1 MKRTLFFFLLLTFLP
16 FASVL
21 RAQAPQAV
29 TLQSVLRDAAGRLVA
44 NRNVSVLIS
53 LRRGSNTGTVVYSET
68 HTPTT
73 NQNGLYTVF
82 FGRGTAV
89 TGSFA
94 AIDWALGP
102 YYATVEADP
111 TGGSNYTLTVSHPI
125 VSVPYALFADTA
137 AHAPTAG
144 LAGNASHADTADYY
158 REEQRLTIR
167 HDTIHLSGGRDN
179 PGGATWVKLPHDSL
193 IHVMEYQLDSLINR
207 PCVTKIG
214 SQTITRCDS
223 YTWPANQT
231 TYTGSGVYT
240 HLFPHATTQHC
251 DSLAL
256 LVLTI
261 NRSTH
266 NVFNESVVGFY
277 VWHGTSYSNAGTYTY
292 SYNNIAGCASVDTL
306 KLKVNTVGAL
316 PGVFSVS
323 ATKKVR
329 FSMGNL
335 YFKPST
341 GTWQFTGQQ
350 YNCVGNT
357 HANYTTMNEGR
368 SRYDAWMDLFGWGT
382 SYVQVNG
389 DGYNN
394 RFEPWR
400 CDAVSSN
407 ASYNTHGYGPSTN
420 MLSKNL
426 TGASDVADWGVAN
439 RINNGGYME
448 RLWRT
453 LTSAEW
459 QYLFETRT
467 TNSTGLTSPTSTH
480 NNARFCH
487 ATVCGVCGIIL
498 FPDNYTHPAASVS
511 IQNLSANGAYAANN
525 ILATSWTA
533 MQAAGAVFLPACGYR
548 NYQNTASSRPSV
560 SNVGSEGRYWS
571 STYYNQEQAYFYYF
585 SGGNHYV
592 TYYQRYYGSS
602 VRLVQDVN

>member
-179 PGGATWVKLPHDSL
+179 PSGATWVKLPHDSL
-193 IHVMEYQLDSLINR
+193 IHVMSYQLDSLINR

-214 SQTITRCDS
+214 SQNVTQCDS

-240 HLFPHATTQHC
+240 KLFEHATSQHC

-266 NVFNESVVGFY
+266 NVLKASATGLYNWNGKAYANS
-277 VWHGTSYSNAGTYTY
+277 GTYTY
-292 SYNNIAGCASVDTL
+292 SYTNGQGCPSVDTL
-306 KLKVNTVGAL
+306 KVTINTVGSL

-329 FSMGNL
+329 FSRGNL
-335 YFKPST
+335 RWRGSDNR
-341 GTWQFTGQQ
+341 WQFAGNQ
-350 YNCVGNT
+350 YDVIGNAAGNT
-357 HANYTTMNEGR
+357 QSDLNTRKTN
-368 SRYDAWMDLFGWGT
+368 SSWIDLFGWGT
-382 SYVQVNG
+382 SGFRNES
-389 DGYNN
+389 DGYNTRYYPYEMAN
-394 RFEPWR
+394 G
-400 CDAVSSN
+400 AITTTT
-407 ASYNTHGYGPSTN
+407 YNYYGYGPSRN
-420 MLSKNL
+420 MTSPHL
-426 TGASDVADWGVAN
+426 TGGGSVNDWGVPN
-439 RINNGGYME
+439 RIFNGGNQVG
-448 RLWRT
+448 LWRT
-453 LTSAEW
+453 LTQGEW
-459 QYLFETRT
+459 NYLLKSRSC
-467 TNSTGLTSPTSTH
+467 STVNGTA
-480 NNARFCH
+480 NARYCN
-487 ATVCGVCGIIL
+487 AIVNGISGLLI
-498 FPDNYTHPAASVS
+498 FPDSYTHPATGLALTGINTNTNFS
-511 IQNLSANGAYAANN
+511 NNN
-525 ILATSWTA
+525 ILYAGWLE
-533 MQAAGAVFLPACGYR
+533 MEAAGAVFLPVTGYR
-548 NYQNTASSRPSV
+548 NNYTINNVTYGYYWTATSI
-560 SNVGSEGRYWS
+560 SNENAY
-571 STYYNQEQAYFYYF
+571 AIYFYDNYNVNV
-585 SGGNHYV
+585 SLSHSR
-592 TYYQRYYGSS
+592 RYGCA
-602 VRLVQDVN
+602 VRLVQDVQ